1 MIRHDKEAQN
11 EGETM
16 ALACGIYESS
26 NTNNMCFYAPYAS
39 SLQYR
44 WAKVLLNSFFVS
56 LLTVNLESVLACWPV
71 IACIVVKIG

>member
-26 NTNNMCFYAPYAS
+26 NTNDVFLCPLCLKFAVQMD
-39 SLQYR
+39 
-44 WAKVLLNSFFVS
+44 
-56 LLTVNLESVLACWPV
+56 
-71 IACIVVKIG
+71 

>member
-26 NTNNMCFYAPYAS
+26 NTNDMCFYAPYAS
-39 SLQYR
+39 SL
-44 WAKVLLNSFFVS
+44 
-56 LLTVNLESVLACWPV
+56 
-71 IACIVVKIG
+71 